1 MSRGLDDFGWIEEL
15 YLMGATTNTIAKMTK
30 LPQEKV
36 QHIIYQIEKNRDTLR
51 GFKVGDKNGQHKS

>member
-15 YLMGATTNTIAKMTK
+15 YLMGATPKTIANMTK

-36 QHIIYQIEKNRDTLR
+36 QHIIHQIEKNRDTLR
-51 GFKVGDKNGQHKS
+51 GFKVSSEEE